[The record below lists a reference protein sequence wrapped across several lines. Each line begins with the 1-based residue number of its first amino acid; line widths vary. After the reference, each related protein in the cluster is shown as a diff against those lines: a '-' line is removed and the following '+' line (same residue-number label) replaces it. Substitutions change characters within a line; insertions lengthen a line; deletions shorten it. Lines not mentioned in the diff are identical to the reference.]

1 MSDTS
6 KTTVAK
12 TAQLQAESKAEPKVE
27 PKVEIDELEKIMSEI
42 EDLQND
48 LDQNETPVATSSELE
63 STGNDLNS
71 DDILKEIQANGLVDE
86 SNMEETLAELKSEM
100 TSTSLLDEPADE
112 AIEETTE
119 NSMSSNTGS
128 GNSGSN
134 PNSSGGSDGS
144 LTMTLT
150 GNMTLKLKYEFEG
163 QEVTISF
170 ADQALRV
177 QMTDG
182 TEFKVPVS
190 RIAQASNVRPF
201 KKTG

>member
-1 MSDTS
+1 MTDSP
-6 KTTVAK
+6 KTTD
-12 TAQLQAESKAEPKVE
+12 LKAEPKAEV
-27 PKVEIDELEKIMSEI
+27 DELEKIMSEI
-42 EDLQND
+42 EELQN
-48 LDQNETPVATSSELE
+48 ELE
-63 STGNDLNS
+63 VTGTPATAEVQASGPSAGTELNT

-86 SNMEETLAELKSEM
+86 SNMEETLAELKSED
-100 TSTSLLDEPADE
+100 TGSSLLDEPMT
-112 AIEETTE
+112 EEVEEITE
-119 NSMSSNTGS
+119 KPMSSNTNG
-128 GNSGSN
+128 
-134 PNSSGGSDGS
+134 DGS

-190 RIAQASNVRPF
+190 RIAQSNVKPF

>member
-1 MSDTS
+1 MSNTPQ
-6 KTTVAK
+6 TTE
-12 TAQLQAESKAEPKVE
+12 T
-27 PKVEIDELEKIMSEI
+27 DELEKIMSEI
-42 EDLQND
+42 EDLQNELQED
-48 LDQNETPVATSSELE
+48 EVATAPLQPDEQE
-63 STGNDLNS
+63 LNS
-71 DDILKEIQANGLVDE
+71 EDILKEIQANGLVDE
-86 SNMEETLAELKSEM
+86 SNMEETLAELKTEM
-100 TSTSLLDEPADE
+100 TTSSLLDEPSPKE
-112 AIEETTE
+112 LTE
-119 NSMSSNTGS
+119 NPMSSNSDNGA
-128 GNSGSN
+128 N
-134 PNSSGGSDGS
+134 DGS

-190 RIAQASNVRPF
+190 RMSQATSNVKPF